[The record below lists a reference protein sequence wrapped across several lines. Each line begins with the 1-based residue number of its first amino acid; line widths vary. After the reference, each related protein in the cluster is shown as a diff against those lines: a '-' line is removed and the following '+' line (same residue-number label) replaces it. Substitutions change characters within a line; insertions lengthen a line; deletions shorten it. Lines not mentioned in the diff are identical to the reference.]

1 MTGTPF
7 PIDPVLTGVS
17 LAHKNAAMVADRVLP
32 FASTPI
38 ETSEFKWNRFDFN
51 EVITADS
58 DGRVGRKSAPDEIE
72 YGMTEDTASVEDYG
86 FDDVVPN
93 DDIAKAPKGFDPL
106 AFATE
111 MLTDRLMLVR
121 EKRVATKV
129 FDPATYPAGNKL
141 TLSGTS
147 QWSHVDSD
155 PAAAIGDAADS
166 MVTRPNCMVIG
177 RAGWSKL
184 RRHPKLLKATS
195 LSGTD
200 QGALTLAQAQE
211 ALEIPEIIVGEGWIN
226 LQRRG
231 QAPVRQRVWGKHAA
245 LFYRAPSIAPNG
257 RVMTFGW
264 TQAFGTRVAGQI
276 PEPKIGLRGSIRVRA
291 GHSVKELISA
301 PEAGF
306 LFTDIIA

>member
-7 PIDPVLTGVS
+7 PIDPVLTGVA

-32 FASTPI
+32 FASAPI
-38 ETSEFKWNRFDFN
+38 DKSEFKWNKFDFD
-51 EVITADS
+51 EAITVDS
-58 DGRVGRKSAPDEIE
+58 DGRVGRKSAPDEVE
-72 YGMTEDTASVEDYG
+72 YGMTEATASTEDFG
-86 FDDVVPN
+86 FDDLVPI
-93 DDIAKAPKGFDPL
+93 DDVTNAPKGFDPL
-106 AFATE
+106 SFATE
-111 MLTDRLMLVR
+111 MLTDRVLLVR
-121 EKRVATKV
+121 EKRVAGMV
-129 FDPATYPAGNKL
+129 FDPATYPAANKL

-147 QWSHVDSD
+147 QWSDPDSD

-177 RAGWSKL
+177 RGGWSKL

-195 LSGTD
+195 ISGTD
-200 QGALTLAQAQE
+200 QGALSLAQAQD

-231 QAPVRQRVWGKHAA
+231 QAPVRQRVWGNHAA

-276 PEPKIGLRGSIRVRA
+276 PEPKIGLRGSIRVRS

-306 LFTDIIA
+306 LFTGVA